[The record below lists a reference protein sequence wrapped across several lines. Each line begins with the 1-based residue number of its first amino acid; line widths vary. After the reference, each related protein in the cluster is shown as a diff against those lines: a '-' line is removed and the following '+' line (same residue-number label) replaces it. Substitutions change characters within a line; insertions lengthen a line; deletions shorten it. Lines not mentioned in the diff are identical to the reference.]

1 MMKNKWLLLGLAVG
15 MAAVMVSCGRSS
27 EEDAPKSSGD
37 SAGYVQDGQE
47 YLEEGNLEKAAES
60 FRKAMAED
68 PKNMDARLGA
78 AEVQIEREAYSMA
91 SDSLAMA
98 LRVDP
103 TEREVYEMFLTLAE
117 KADSISYARTAVN
130 LAEQYDQQW
139 FLDEYVPESAEA
151 SPAAG
156 SCGEDT
162 YVTLTAPEGMQ
173 IYYSLE
179 GENNTIYEREY
190 KSPIRIPRGIST
202 LSFYTVKDHIPGT
215 VVEYEYQCEYPE
227 HAVTFADPTIEA
239 IARAHLGKEGALTNY
254 DCEKVQYLEYYEV
267 DDWYDNTELYQVKTL
282 EDLRMMPYCTTLYLQ
297 NQKNL
302 PDLSVLGDTSISI
315 LELQSCNI
323 ADLGFVKNLP
333 QLDYLYL
340 QNNNITDISPAA
352 DLPNLRGL
360 YLDDNPIADYS
371 PLLKMKNLTD
381 VGVSASENFDI
392 GVFRGMENLTELNI
406 NGRGTLAMDCSALAD
421 LKQLQYLF
429 LTSMGLSDISFVR
442 EMTKLT
448 TLGLQNNEITD
459 ISPLE
464 GLTNLESLYLE
475 RNSITDL
482 SPLQNMK
489 NLSQLDLD
497 YNETLTDISALNHLP
512 ALGRLYL
519 RRSEV
524 PNEQIE
530 DFKKSHPT
538 CTVYN

>member
-1 MMKNKWLLLGLAVG
+1 MMKNKWLLLVLAAG

-47 YLEEGNLEKAAES
+47 YLEEGDLEKAAES

-78 AEVQIEREAYSMA
+78 AKVQIEREAYSMA

-117 KADSISYARTAVN
+117 KADNIYYARNAVN

-227 HAVTFADPTIEA
+227 HAVTFADPVIEA
-239 IARAHLGKEGALTNY
+239 IAREEVGKEGSLTNY
-254 DCEKVQYLEYYEV
+254 DCESIERLECYNV
-267 DDWYDNTELYQVKTL
+267 DDWYQNREQHQVRSL
-282 EDLRMMPYCTTLYLQ
+282 EDLRKMPYCTALYLN
-297 NQKNL
+297 NQDHL
-302 PDLSVLGDTSISI
+302 PDLSLLSDTSITT
-315 LELQSCNI
+315 LELQNCGISKI
-323 ADLGFVKNLP
+323 DFVRELP
-333 QLDYLYL
+333 QLEYLYVP
-340 QNNNITDISPAA
+340 D
-352 DLPNLRGL
+352 
-360 YLDDNPIADYS
+360 
-371 PLLKMKNLTD
+371 
-381 VGVSASENFDI
+381 
-392 GVFRGMENLTELNI
+392 
-406 NGRGTLAMDCSALAD
+406 
-421 LKQLQYLF
+421 
-429 LTSMGLSDISFVR
+429 
-442 EMTKLT
+442 
-448 TLGLQNNEITD
+448 NEITD

-464 GLTNLESLYLE
+464 GMPNLYSVH
-475 RNSITDL
+475 
-482 SPLQNMK
+482 LQN
-489 NLSQLDLD
+489 NLV
-497 YNETLTDISALNHLP
+497 A
-512 ALGRLYL
+512 
-519 RRSEV
+519 
-524 PNEQIE
+524 
-530 DFKKSHPT
+530 DFKPLLT
-538 CTVYN
+538 L